1 MRAVTFT
8 LDRPDS
14 PHIAYRLFETDPVV
28 EQEEIYHLNVLAD
41 ESVVLLARVSGDVE
55 SATRLLEERPEILG
69 YSLSSGEDH
78 GGLLYVHARP
88 PPEIKQFL
96 TLPRTHEVFFDF
108 PLESTSDGRLRVV
121 MLGETNEILQDA
133 LAEVPAELDATS
145 SASARTRTRARPSR
159 ACLQSASRRS
169 SRWRSNSD
177 TTTCHG
183 RRPTTTSPSG
193 WTSRSGPWGNT
204 SRKSRR
210 GCSRLSADETLGTHP
225 ARTSCCGPVAVGRS
239 DRSI

>member
-14 PHIAYRLFETDPVV
+14 PHIAYRLFESDPVV
-28 EQEEIYHLNVLAD
+28 EREEIYHLNVLAD

-69 YSLSSGEDH
+69 YSLSSGEAH

-133 LAEVPAELDATS
+133 LAEVPAELDATVERIGS
-145 SASARTRTRARPSR
+145 YPDAGETITSVLTERQQEVLEVALELGYYDVPRQATHNDIAERLDLSVGTVGEHLQKIEARVF
-159 ACLQSASRRS
+159 
-169 SRWRSNSD
+169 
-177 TTTCHG
+177 
-183 RRPTTTSPSG
+183 
-193 WTSRSGPWGNT
+193 NT
-204 SRKSRR
+204 LR
-210 GCSRLSADETLGTHP
+210 
-225 ARTSCCGPVAVGRS
+225 
-239 DRSI
+239 

>member
-14 PHIAYRLFETDPVV
+14 PHIAYRLFESDPVV
-28 EQEEIYHLNVLAD
+28 EREEIYHLNVLAD

-69 YSLSSGEDH
+69 YSLSSGEAH

-133 LAEVPAELDATS
+133 LAEVPAELDATVERIGS
-145 SASARTRTRARPSR
+145 YPDAGETITSVLTERQQEVLGVALELGYYDVPRQATHNDIAERLDLSVGTVGEHLQKIEARVF
-159 ACLQSASRRS
+159 
-169 SRWRSNSD
+169 
-177 TTTCHG
+177 
-183 RRPTTTSPSG
+183 
-193 WTSRSGPWGNT
+193 NT
-204 SRKSRR
+204 LR
-210 GCSRLSADETLGTHP
+210 
-225 ARTSCCGPVAVGRS
+225 
-239 DRSI
+239 

>member
-14 PHIAYRLFETDPVV
+14 PHIAYRLFESDPVV
-28 EQEEIYHLNVLAD
+28 EREEIYHLNVLAD

-69 YSLSSGEDH
+69 YSLSSGEAH

-133 LAEVPAELDATS
+133 LAEVPAELNATVERIGSYPDAGETITS
-145 SASARTRTRARPSR
+145 VLTERQQEVLEVALELGYYDVPRQATHNDIAERLDLSVGTVGEHLQKIEARVF
-159 ACLQSASRRS
+159 
-169 SRWRSNSD
+169 
-177 TTTCHG
+177 
-183 RRPTTTSPSG
+183 
-193 WTSRSGPWGNT
+193 NT
-204 SRKSRR
+204 LR
-210 GCSRLSADETLGTHP
+210 
-225 ARTSCCGPVAVGRS
+225 
-239 DRSI
+239 